1 MTMQVASKKIPFP
14 VGHSA
19 SFKIEDMF
27 RIRLRQICYFGE
39 ATIAGGE

>member
-14 VGHSA
+14 VGHST

-27 RIRLRQICYFGE
+27 RIRLPQICYFGE
-39 ATIAGGE
+39 ATTAGGE

>member
-14 VGHSA
+14 VEHCST

-27 RIRLRQICYFGE
+27 RFTCFKF
-39 ATIAGGE
+39 ATLEKQS